1 MPVTNAMTHAS
12 LLSQA
17 QQGDALAIEAL
28 MNQALR
34 PAGIQARV
42 AVAPAE
48 LMVRAIAQTVPDRA
62 FMVNFVRRGMGS
74 LAQSGFQEV
83 IVQGFSQGDRHA
95 HWQVTLILE
104 DGYFVEV
111 QEDSAAEAN
120 PDTTPETAAERV
132 NRFPSSSPSPA
143 IAPEFLAESQPD
155 PQPLRDFSESRSPS
169 PQPAAPPTIDPPISP
184 AEPTPQP
191 STFRRRPPAWQP
203 VAIGLGGWLLSGAI
217 ALGLRVVVALL
228 AETRVYTLPYAGP
241 LLQLLEVAE
250 LLNLV
255 IFAVLGLGIG
265 LSAIALP
272 KRWGVNLSALVLTLL
287 VPAIFMAGPAV
298 RYQLW
303 LQQVSQAQA
312 LVPWVTAEKTDRF
325 LSDHVENQGLFGFY
339 LYTARY
345 SKLPILAED
354 MRGGNA
360 IDDQVNS
367 TIADAAR
374 VSTQEVA
381 QVLEWGTWGIR
392 GFYFLV
398 ATFAAASHFRQA
410 IAIRRE

>member
-48 LMVRAIAQTVPDRA
+48 LMVRAIAQTVPDRG

-74 LAQSGFQEV
+74 LAQSGFQQV
-83 IVQGFSQGDRHA
+83 IVQGFSQGDRRA
-95 HWQVTLILE
+95 YWQVTLALE
-104 DGYFVEV
+104 NGQFVEV
-111 QEDSAAEAN
+111 TEDSAAETATETVN
-120 PDTTPETAAERV
+120 PFP
-132 NRFPSSSPSPA
+132 PSSPAPA
-143 IAPEFLAESQPD
+143 IAPDFPVESQPD

-184 AEPTPQP
+184 AEPVPQP
-191 STFRRRPPAWQP
+191 STFRRRPPVWQP
-203 VAIGLGGWLLSGAI
+203 FAIGLGGWLLSGAI

-303 LQQVSQAQA
+303 LQQVSQAQS
-312 LVPWVTAEKTDRF
+312 LVPWVTVEKTDRF
-325 LSDHVENQGLFGFY
+325 LSDRVENQGLFGFY

-354 MRGGNA
+354 MRGSNA

-410 IAIRRE
+410 ITLDRD